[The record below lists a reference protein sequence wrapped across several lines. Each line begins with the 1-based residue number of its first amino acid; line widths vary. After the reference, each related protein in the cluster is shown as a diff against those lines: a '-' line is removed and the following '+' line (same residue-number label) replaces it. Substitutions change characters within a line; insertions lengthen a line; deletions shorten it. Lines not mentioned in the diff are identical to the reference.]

1 MGKRTSTSFQKG
13 KSGNPGGKPKNP
25 AKIVERKILADIK
38 GLARE
43 YAPQAIKTL
52 KGIMANPKAPANAR
66 VSAASTILDRAY
78 GKAPQSMDVNGNV
91 TFTLEQL
98 VLQAREIRENR
109 AKLLNPPTEDGA
121 GCEVAPNRHPAANT
135 R

>member
-25 AKIVERKILADIK
+25 AKVVERKILADIK
-38 GLARE
+38 ALARE
-43 YAPQAIKTL
+43 YARDAIDTL
-52 KGIMANPKAPANAR
+52 NSVMKDPKAPPAAR
-66 VSAASTILDRAY
+66 VSAASIILDRGY
-78 GKAPQSMDVNGNV
+78 GKAPQSVDVKGDV
-91 TFTLEQL
+91 TLTLEQL

-121 GCEVAPNRHPAANT
+121 A
-135 R
+135 